1 MNSRFSFRNV
11 NILFDLQSWPN
22 EIYVHNI
29 LRSNKRFFFASY
41 MLVMFAISLVK
52 KLHENQYSYPCIHVW
67 ALLNII
73 STLSHW
79 TTESHLVW
87 EKRLPREWF
96 AWTKLHVND
105 FDIIITTHWIV
116 QQGIQYKKIN
126 GDWSALHKSN
136 KL

>member
-1 MNSRFSFRNV
+1 MADSLSGMLIFCLIFNHDLMKFTFIISFVRIKNSSLHRICLSC
-11 NILFDLQSWPN
+11 LQYHWW
-22 EIYVHNI
+22 
-29 LRSNKRFFFASY
+29 
-41 MLVMFAISLVK
+41 K
-52 KLHENQYSYPCIHVW
+52 KLLENQYSYPCIHVW

-87 EKRLPREWF
+87 EKWLPREWF

-116 QQGIQYKKIN
+116 QQGRQYKKIN